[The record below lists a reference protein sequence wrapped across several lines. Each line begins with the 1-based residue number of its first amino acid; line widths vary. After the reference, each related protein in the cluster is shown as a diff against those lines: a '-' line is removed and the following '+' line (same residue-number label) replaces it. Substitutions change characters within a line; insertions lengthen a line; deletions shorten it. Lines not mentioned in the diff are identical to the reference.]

1 MTLAA
6 VGAIALLAF
15 VVWRRVLRDRRADE
29 ATREVLCKRFSRRPD
44 RYE

>member
-15 VVWRRVLRDRRADE
+15 MVWRRVLRDRRADE
-29 ATREVLCKRFSRRPD
+29 ASRELLAKRFSSRPD